1 MTNSVLVT
9 DGDQRAALAVVRSL
23 GRAGYKVHVC
33 SVRLE
38 SIASASRYSSGSYKV
53 ADPLRHS
60 ESFLSDLEQ
69 LVAAT
74 RADVLLPISEAALL
88 VVLPNRNRFNCA
100 IPFAAASAFDQVCDK
115 RKVLET
121 ARTHGVAVPGQTE
134 IVQAIDSSRLSDAL
148 QFPLVLK
155 PSRSV
160 AGREGKRIRSGVA
173 YATSAQNLREELK
186 RIPSDAYPVLLQQ
199 RIGGPGFGISVLVWE
214 GDLVAAFAHRRIREK
229 PPSGGV
235 SVLRES
241 IPLDQKLLSQS
252 LALLRDFKWQGVAM
266 VEYKLD
272 AQSDTPYLMEINGRF
287 WGSLQLA
294 IDAGVDFPKLLVQL
308 ALGAN
313 PDPVTTYK
321 TGVRSRWE
329 WGDMDHF
336 LATMLHPSASTTA
349 PAAMPKPRRLAAIAE
364 FIRGFDRKNSAEV
377 FRRDDPRPF
386 FRETVDW
393 FRRR

>member
-1 MTNSVLVT
+1 VKGRVLVT

-23 GRAGYKVHVC
+23 GRAGYEVNVC
-33 SVRLE
+33 SFRPR
-38 SIASASRYSSGSYKV
+38 SIAGTSRYSSRSYKV

-69 LVAAT
+69 LITAT
-74 RADVLLPISEAALL
+74 RADVLLPISEASLL
-88 VVLPNRNRFNCA
+88 LVLPNRERFNCA
-100 IPFAAASAFDQVCDK
+100 IPFAAASAFDEVCDK
-115 RKVLET
+115 RRVLET
-121 ARTHGVAVPGQTE
+121 AGKLGIAVPDQTE
-134 IVQAIDSSRLSDAL
+134 IVKATDISRLGEL
-148 QFPLVLK
+148 QFPLVIK

-160 AGREGKRIRSGVA
+160 AGKEGKRIRVGVT
-173 YATSAQNLREELK
+173 YAANAQNLHKELE
-186 RIPSDAYPVLLQQ
+186 RIPSDAYPVLLQR

-214 GDLVAAFAHRRIREK
+214 GELVAAFAHRRIREK

-252 LALLRDFKWQGVAM
+252 LALLRDFNWKGVAM

-272 AQSDTPYLMEINGRF
+272 ADSGLPHLMEINGRF
-287 WGSLQLA
+287 WGSLPLA
-294 IDAGVDFPKLLVQL
+294 FDAGVDFPNLVVQV

-329 WGDMDHF
+329 WGDMDHL
-336 LATMLHPSASTTA
+336 LATMLRSPASTST
-349 PAAMPKPRRLAAIAE
+349 PAAMAKPRRFAAIAE
-364 FIRGFDRKNSAEV
+364 FIRGFDRKNRAEV